1 MKRLS
6 KAESRQRWSEL
17 RALWNAWDPIGVSG
31 LEGPLDE
38 YDTYVGQTLR
48 LLEASATE
56 AEIVERLSFIVGEYI
71 GLGPTGVAHANP
83 SAFAQQMRAW
93 FAADWGGTVA

>member
-71 GLGPTGVAHANP
+71 GLGPTEVAHANP